1 MLINIDE
8 IPMKALSIVRPAG
21 TRIANGLKTLEIRR
35 WQPEVRTGE
44 EILLVENEHFLTT
57 DGQGEIGTAVAII
70 TLGDIREFR
79 QEDILEASASYYE
92 SGWLAWEIKTI
103 KKIEN
108 PFPTRAERKLYE
120 IDDSVLNSAR
130 LIKVR

>member
-1 MLINIDE
+1 MLINTDE

-57 DGQGEIGTAVAII
+57 DGQGEVGTAVDII
-70 TLGDIREFR
+70 TLGDKNN
-79 QEDILEASASYYE
+79 QE
-92 SGWLAWEIKTI
+92 
-103 KKIEN
+103 N
-108 PFPTRAERKLYE
+108 
-120 IDDSVLNSAR
+120 
-130 LIKVR
+130 